1 MKIEEICEQ
10 AGVDFGRLKA
20 LGFMRAPCSKGHHLN
35 RPGGLAE
42 HSKNVVRWILE
53 LSPVMGVGWD
63 RPRSPYLV
71 GLLHD
76 FVKLWN
82 YDFDADGKIKWKP
95 APVQGHGA
103 ASAMLIQTELN
114 VALSSQEALCIAWH
128 MGAFNLTGDDLK
140 AYDHAL
146 DIDPWAILVTH
157 TADMMAARITD
168 EGLAGMAKRT
178 AGASR

>member
-1 MKIEEICEQ
+1 
-10 AGVDFGRLKA
+10 
-20 LGFMRAPCSKGHHLN
+20 
-35 RPGGLAE
+35 
-42 HSKNVVRWILE
+42 
-53 LSPVMGVGWD
+53 
-63 RPRSPYLV
+63 
-71 GLLHD
+71 
-76 FVKLWN
+76 
-82 YDFDADGKIKWKP
+82 
-95 APVQGHGA
+95 
-103 ASAMLIQTELN
+103 
-114 VALSSQEALCIAWH
+114 

>member
-1 MKIEEICEQ
+1 MKIEEICEK
-10 AGVDFGRLKA
+10 AGVEYGKLRA
-20 LGFMRAPCSKGHHLN
+20 LGFMNAPCSKGHHLN
-35 RPGGLAE
+35 RAGGLAE
-42 HSKNVVRWILE
+42 HSANVVRWILE
-53 LSPVMGVGWD
+53 LSPVMGATWD

-82 YDFDADGKIKWKP
+82 YEFDQERKIKWKP

-103 ASAMLIQTELN
+103 ASAILIQTELGI
-114 VALSSQEALCIAWH
+114 ALTQQEALCIAWH
-128 MGAFNLTGDDLK
+128 MGAFNLQGDDLK

-168 EGLAGMAKRT
+168 QRLTRRT
-178 AGASR
+178 AG